1 MGTGKVAL
9 QLFLQRS
16 HHVFGIELAPSR
28 WRLAMEALA
37 SLAAARP
44 KRFRY
49 EVQLGSFRYGVKVE
63 VCFFTWIVFSLQDSI
78 KWSYSDGKI
87 GRGDSFLFGSGVSIM
102 LKFLHCRKLLYCK
115 LLHVQTAAILSNSF
129 PSLDLSKAETQNV
142 GNVFFF

>member
-44 KRFRY
+44 KRFGY
-49 EVQLGSFRYGVKVE
+49 EVQLGSFPRFVTGCHGVFRSPRFNGWSFYMRWQKWKRRCIFVWVRGDYRVE
-63 VCFFTWIVFSLQDSI
+63 GPSFSLLDSI
-78 KWSYSDGKI
+78 A
-87 GRGDSFLFGSGVSIM
+87 VS
-102 LKFLHCRKLLYCK
+102 YCK
-115 LLHVQTAAILSNSF
+115 LLQVHQQKCALQSSSTFQQYQDLGVPSF
-129 PSLDLSKAETQNV
+129 
-142 GNVFFF
+142 

>member
-49 EVQLGSFRYGVKVE
+49 EVQLGSFPRFVAGVMVS
-63 VCFFTWIVFSLQDSI
+63 FGLQDSM
-78 KWSYSDGKI
+78 G
-87 GRGDSFLFGSGVSIM
+87 G
-102 LKFLHCRKLLYCK
+102 
-115 LLHVQTAAILSNSF
+115 AI
-129 PSLDLSKAETQNV
+129 T
-142 GNVFFF
+142 